1 MNSIY
6 LSKNNPMYP
15 SKLLN
20 HLQDPEPIYYQ
31 GRYELLERKS
41 IAIVGSRKS
50 TAYGRAVAR
59 NLAKRAAEYGVTVIS
74 GLALGIDGEAHRG
87 ALDAGGDTIAVIAN
101 GIDLC
106 YPKSHRDLQNR
117 ILSKGLVI
125 SECEDG
131 AEPRAYTF
139 PKRNRII
146 TALADAVIV
155 VEAAVRS
162 GALITAECAAE
173 QGKMLYAVPGNITS
187 AASLGTNKLIRD
199 GVQPLI
205 VLDDVFREMGLT
217 SPEQKAKEVNLGE
230 DEKLLLSILGEK
242 GNMSIDELVKETGF
256 TVMTVNG
263 IITVLEMKGLLEVET
278 GRVMVI

>member
-6 LSKNNPMYP
+6 LGRNNPGYP
-15 SKLLN
+15 RKLLE

-31 GRYELLERKS
+31 GRYELIQRKA

-101 GIDLC
+101 GIDIC
-106 YPKSHRDLQNR
+106 YPSSHRSLQKK
-117 ILSKGLVI
+117 ILEKGLII
-125 SECEDG
+125 SECPDG

-146 TALADAVIV
+146 AALADAVIV

-162 GALITAECAAE
+162 GSLITAECAVE
-173 QGKMLYAVPGNITS
+173 QGKLLYAVPGNITS
-187 AASLGTNKLIRD
+187 EASLGTNKLIRD
-199 GVQPLI
+199 GAEPLI
-205 VLDDVFREMGLT
+205 VLDDVFKGMGLI
-217 SPEQKAKEVNLGE
+217 SPDIKSREESLGD
-230 DEKLLLSILGEK
+230 DERLIISVLGEK
-242 GNMSIDELVKETGF
+242 GNMSIDELVRATGF
-256 TVMTVNG
+256 TTMTVNG
-263 IITVLEMKGLLEVET
+263 IITVLEMKGLLEVEM
-278 GRVMVI
+278 GKVMLV